1 MANRLTG
8 STASPRRRASS
19 PWRLVMLL
27 CLGFLLLV
35 VVGVGGLAYWG
46 YGKVPA
52 EPPGLEGVWRDPT
65 DPKHSYRFRPGG
77 GVDAWYEGLPM
88 DHFLEWQR
96 DGRRITVRTTRHWD
110 FVGQL
115 NGDEIRG
122 KMILRDRTGAAESEH
137 DAVWRR
143 E

>member
-1 MANRLTG
+1 MSNQPTG
-8 STASPRRRASS
+8 AAASPRRRASS
-19 PWRLVMLL
+19 PRRPVIVL
-27 CLGFLLLV
+27 CLGFVLLV

-46 YGKVPA
+46 YWKVPA

-65 DPKHSYRFRPGG
+65 DPKHTYRFRAN
-77 GVDAWYEGLPM
+77 GVMDAWYGGLPM
-88 DHFLEWQR
+88 DHFLTWQR
-96 DGRRITVRTTRHWD
+96 DGQQITIRTTRNWD

-115 NGDEIRG
+115 DGGEIRG
-122 KMILRDRTGAAESEH
+122 KLILRDQTAAAVSEH